1 MENKSYNWVL
11 VVVLTIFVFALGGV
25 VTYGIM
31 SQIPGTT
38 IVNKQEKEVT
48 VNENGI
54 ADAVE
59 KVYDSVVI
67 VETYKSNKLY
77 ATGTGFVYKKDNNKY
92 YLITNN
98 HVIKNGTS
106 VKVEFTNGDVV
117 DTTIVGGD
125 KYADIAILSF
135 ESKKDYSIANI
146 GSNDKTRVGDTV
158 FTVGAPIDSATYS
171 WTVTRGILSGKD
183 RLVKVSTADN
193 NNGLADYEM
202 RVLQT
207 DAAINSGNSG
217 GPLCNSNGEVIGVT
231 NMKYTSTG
239 VEGMSFA
246 IPIEDAI
253 DYATRLTN
261 GEDVS
266 RPYLGVS
273 MLDIA
278 QSAYAN
284 YYYGVTIP
292 SNIENGVI
300 VVFIEDNSAASKAGL
315 RKGDVITKL
324 NDTEVKTVAEMKY
337 NLYKYK
343 VGDTIKLT
351 VNRDNSIIDVNV
363 TLQKNM

>member
-125 KYADIAILSF
+125 KYADIA
-135 ESKKDYSIANI
+135 
-146 GSNDKTRVGDTV
+146 
-158 FTVGAPIDSATYS
+158 
-171 WTVTRGILSGKD
+171 
-183 RLVKVSTADN
+183 
-193 NNGLADYEM
+193 
-202 RVLQT
+202 VLT
-207 DAAINSGNSG
+207 
-217 GPLCNSNGEVIGVT
+217 
-231 NMKYTSTG
+231 
-239 VEGMSFA
+239 
-246 IPIEDAI
+246 
-253 DYATRLTN
+253 
-261 GEDVS
+261 
-266 RPYLGVS
+266 
-273 MLDIA
+273 
-278 QSAYAN
+278 
-284 YYYGVTIP
+284 
-292 SNIENGVI
+292 
-300 VVFIEDNSAASKAGL
+300 IEDNDDYKTVEF
-315 RKGDVITKL
+315 GDVEELKL
-324 NDTEVKTVAEMKY
+324 E
-337 NLYKYK
+337 L
-343 VGDTIKLT
+343 KLLKLD
-351 VNRDNSIIDVNV
+351 R
-363 TLQKNM
+363 